1 MGNETWLAGKC
12 PMPMGIQI
20 EKSLNYTG
28 FFQLAMFD
36 DQRANGGGIS
46 FFSCQGMFD
55 DFCHGINDLFSPSL
69 LVIFPMFPNE

>member
-1 MGNETWLAGKC
+1 MVSWEMSYANGYSNRK
-12 PMPMGIQI
+12 II
-20 EKSLNYTG
+20 ELNG